1 MHLHNI
7 YETCKVTFTM
17 IFKLHHV
24 RLWLKEINN
33 FFLSWTMLVAKV
45 VKQWS
50 KYTFDQ
56 GSYLLR
62 ARFVFF
68 NSFLKNSL
76 SIICSCCKPRE
87 RYSGFWI
94 SDHRIEI
101 CSRGGSSGRM
111 RAFCPNIR
119 VSNPMKEANFFW
131 LRNAANIFS
140 LAVRLFLIKC
150 NKTVPTL
157 PSSFH
162 QMQILIMES
171 EALGIGLKVT

>member
-1 MHLHNI
+1 MWLCYNRFNLELSKRFFSAGSWNHCFSRHCLSRIKHLSFFNRGRMHLHNI
-7 YETCKVTFTM
+7 YETFKVTFAT

-24 RLWLKEINN
+24 RLWLKVINR
-33 FFLSWTMLVAKV
+33 FSLSWTMLVAKV

-94 SDHRIEI
+94 SDHLIGI

-111 RAFCPNIR
+111 RAFCSDIPG
-119 VSNPMKEANFFW
+119 SNPITEANFF
-131 LRNAANIFS
+131 
-140 LAVRLFLIKC
+140 
-150 NKTVPTL
+150 
-157 PSSFH
+157 
-162 QMQILIMES
+162 
-171 EALGIGLKVT
+171 G